1 MFLQTSEMSNIIL
14 LVESGII
21 TDNIGRELLRL
32 ILDGDNYEVK

>member
-1 MFLQTSEMSNIIL
+1 MFLQASEMSNIIL

-32 ILDGDNYEVK
+32 ILDGANYEVK

>member
-1 MFLQTSEMSNIIL
+1 MLLQTSEMINIIL